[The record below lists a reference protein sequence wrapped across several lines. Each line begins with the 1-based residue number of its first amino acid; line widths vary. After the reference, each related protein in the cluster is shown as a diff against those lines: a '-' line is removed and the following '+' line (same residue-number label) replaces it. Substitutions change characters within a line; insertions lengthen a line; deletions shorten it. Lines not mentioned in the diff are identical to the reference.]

1 MPQSSCCAV
10 GQPGAKPLLEMSKAQ
25 GRPGIGDVCW
35 FLYTNGVH
43 GGDRV

>member
-25 GRPGIGDVCW
+25 GRPGMGNVSR
-35 FLYTNGVH
+35 LLHTNSVH